1 VFVEVEPWVFQ
12 ARRVDIGFQ
21 QGDQALVTR
30 GLSAGERVVVKD
42 GVLLND

>member
-1 VFVEVEPWVFQ
+1 VFVEIAPWTFE

-21 QGDQALVTR
+21 QGDEAAIR
-30 GLSAGERVVVKD
+30 NGLSAGDRVVTRG